1 MLDGTRIIPP
11 TNARRSLV
19 ITMHKGHPGERKMLT
34 WAKQLYF
41 WPGMTNEI
49 IQHVDSCTACSK
61 YKPAQQQTK
70 GEVSLPSST
79 GGPMNNLGIDYF
91 SFSAKPWVAIVD
103 RFSGFLWTKQ
113 MSSETTS
120 ALTSFLT
127 SLFNQYGWPTSIRS
141 DGGPQF
147 RSEFAKFCLEHNIV
161 HEVSSSYNPKSN
173 GLAESAVKSIK
184 NLLKRCN
191 DLKENFTEALAHF
204 LQTPRSDGYSPFQL
218 FFCRAGRLPKLP
230 LIRQN
235 LDLIAGTQRRDATR
249 AAQQQSIQARS
260 NKPLNIGDP
269 IIFQDLHGNW
279 TRSGSVKAKR
289 PDGLSYIVESNGRDY
304 IRSRSLLRRQLTPSR
319 LPKIADLDST
329 CFPNPELSSQSI
341 TAPPRRR
348 SQRLVDR
355 KLSTQGTPIVKHGTF
370 YK

>member
-1 MLDGTRIIPP
+1 
-11 TNARRSLV
+11 
-19 ITMHKGHPGERKMLT
+19 
-34 WAKQLYF
+34 
-41 WPGMTNEI
+41 
-49 IQHVDSCTACSK
+49 
-61 YKPAQQQTK
+61 
-70 GEVSLPSST
+70 
-79 GGPMNNLGIDYF
+79 MNQLGIDYF
-91 SFSAKPWVAIVD
+91 TFSAKPWVAIVD

-113 MSSETTS
+113 MPSETTS
-120 ALTSFLT
+120 ALISLLT
-127 SLFNQYGWPTSIRS
+127 NTFNQYGWPLSIRS

-147 RSEFAKFCLEHNIV
+147 RSEFAKFCSENNIS
-161 HEVSSSYNPKSN
+161 HEISSAYNPKSN

-184 NLLKRCN
+184 NLLKRCH

-235 LDLIAGTQRRDATR
+235 LDLIAGTQKRDATR
-249 AAQQQSIQARS
+249 TAQQKAIQARS
-260 NKPLNIGDP
+260 YKPLNIGDP

-279 TRSGSVKAKR
+279 TRPGHVKDIR
-289 PDGLSYIVESNGRDY
+289 PDGLSYVVENNGRDY

-319 LPKIADLDST
+319 LSKFADLDST

-341 TAPPRRR
+341 TAPLRRR
-348 SQRLVDR
+348 SQRLVER
-355 KLSTQGTPIVKHGTF
+355 KLSSQGTSLVNHGTA